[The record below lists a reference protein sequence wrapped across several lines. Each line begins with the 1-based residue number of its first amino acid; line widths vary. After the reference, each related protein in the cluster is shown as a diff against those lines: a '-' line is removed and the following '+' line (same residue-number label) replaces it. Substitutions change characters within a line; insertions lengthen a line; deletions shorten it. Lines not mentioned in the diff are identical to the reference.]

1 MAEVDPETLLE
12 WLQMGQG
19 KEYFFILS
27 ISLFLT
33 HTLKYTI
40 ILNVYLIVFN
50 YS

>member
-19 KEYFFILS
+19 KEYFFYFEHKFIFNS
-27 ISLFLT
+27 
-33 HTLKYTI
+33 YTYAI

-50 YS
+50 CS